1 MNTPIISI
9 IFYIIAAIIGAIGQ
23 YLYKIGADKSDGTLA
38 GYLLNAPLIGGVF
51 CYITVML
58 LFVAAFKKGDEL
70 NVLYPIYASTFI
82 WGAIIAFIAFGL
94 PIKPINI
101 MGMVLLIAGM
111 YFMGK

>member
-1 MNTPIISI
+1 
-9 IFYIIAAIIGAIGQ
+9 
-23 YLYKIGADKSDGTLA
+23 
-38 GYLLNAPLIGGVF
+38 
-51 CYITVML
+51 ML
-58 LFVAAFKKGDEL
+58 LFVAAFKKGGEL